1 MYSVGSNVVHPCY
14 GAGIIRQIQ
23 TKTLGET
30 SHRYYVIRMM
40 LGPHPMQVMVPV
52 RRADDIGLRPVCK
65 PSRLHK
71 ALSSC
76 LVAPREQ
83 DIEPDYRARQGEM
96 HELIKTGRVE
106 DLVLIV
112 RLLCRLNE
120 KRRLGSAD
128 RRIWDKAKA
137 QLAGELALGLDQSIS
152 DATEEL
158 EDRLARMVDGLKVR
172 QILSD
177 PPLLPKGTLTKDDAG
192 RRRTMR
198 AHIESEDVQEIATVV
213 TQLAFISNTRPLDPL
228 DQRILDKGKRI
239 LVHRLA
245 NAPDVK
251 KSAANREIEEYL
263 AAISEAEHERPTS

>member
-83 DIEPDYRARQGEM
+83 DIEPDYRARQ
-96 HELIKTGRVE
+96 
-106 DLVLIV
+106 
-112 RLLCRLNE
+112 LNE

-128 RRIWDKAKA
+128 RRIWDQAKA

>member
-1 MYSVGSNVVHPCY
+1 MYSVGNNVVHPCY
-14 GAGIIRQIQ
+14 GAGTIRQIQ

-40 LGPHPMQVMVPV
+40 FGPHPMQVMVPV

-76 LVAPREQ
+76 LVAPRKQE
-83 DIEPDYRARQGEM
+83 IEPDYRTRQQEM
-96 HELIKTGRVE
+96 QELMKTGRVE

-112 RLLCRLNE
+112 RRLCRLNE
-120 KRRLGSAD
+120 NRRLGSAD
-128 RRIWDKAKA
+128 RRIWDQAKA
-137 QLAGELALGLDQSIS
+137 QLTGELALGLDQSIS

-177 PPLLPKGTLTKDDAG
+177 PPLPKGTLTKDDAG
-192 RRRTMR
+192 RRRTMK
-198 AHIESEDVQEIATVV
+198 AHLESEDAQEIATVV
-213 TQLAFISNTRPLDPL
+213 TQLAFMSNTRSLDPL
-228 DQRILDKGKRI
+228 DQRILDTGKRM
-239 LVHRLA
+239 LVHKLA

-251 KSAANREIEEYL
+251 KSAANQEIEDYL
-263 AAISEAEHERPTS
+263 AAMSEAEHE